1 MLPITAH
8 NVGADYIGNIVVK
21 TATSSENKEKG
32 DTKRIVMVNIRKEN
46 VEVMESDKSNKI
58 EVSMCTNV

>member
-46 VEVMESDKSNKI
+46 VEVMESDKKQ
-58 EVSMCTNV
+58 

>member
-8 NVGADYIGNIVVK
+8 NVGAVYIGNIVVK

-46 VEVMESDKSNKI
+46 VEVMESDKKQ
-58 EVSMCTNV
+58 